1 MENNEIYIKVG
12 AIGKILEPLARG
24 GTQVWKEQVEYVY
37 VGCVEGCTRLHLFE
51 SVVGKYPI
59 TVAERDFIS
68 GSVHFTGSADTQR
81 EQPKFK
87 AVAPIPDY
95 YTPVGIRSYKPAAYT
110 RIFKS

>member
-1 MENNEIYIKVG
+1 MENNEIYIKAG
-12 AIGKILEPLARG
+12 ARGKILEPLARG

-37 VGCVEGCTRLHLFE
+37 VGRVDGCARLHVFK
-51 SVVGKYPI
+51 SVIGNYTT

-87 AVAPIPDY
+87 AVAPTPDY

>member
-1 MENNEIYIKVG
+1 MENNEIYIKAG
-12 AIGKILEPLARG
+12 ARGKILEPLARG

-37 VGCVEGCTRLHLFE
+37 VGRVDGCARLHLFE
-51 SVVGKYPI
+51 SVIGKYPI

-81 EQPKFK
+81 EQPKFSA
-87 AVAPIPDY
+87 AVAPPDY
-95 YTPVGIRSYKPAAYT
+95 YTPCKYTAYA